1 MPSCHRRHHPPIS
14 TSNARYTR
22 RKPFWALG
30 RTKSGE
36 CVSRLDRFPSMPRFL
51 PPVTYK
57 ALKTISAPSTP
68 DPRDNDTN
76 KSNPS
81 TATFIIKVSVSQ
93 VRIVFSG
100 NLSSS
105 IWPPLYLDSD
115 SLRYLSCRL
124 FLSALTYLPVCRLSI
139 APLAPFDC
147 IPPSLHPSLKGWRE
161 VGISGGGGETEREH
175 STSSIILSVPQN

>member
-36 CVSRLDRFPSMPRFL
+36 WVCFAPRQVSMPRFFAACYL
-51 PPVTYK
+51 Q
-57 ALKTISAPSTP
+57 STEDNLSP
-68 DPRDNDTN
+68 LNTRPETRDNDTN
-76 KSNPS
+76 NSNPS
-81 TATFIIKVSVSQ
+81 TATFKIKVSVSQ

-147 IPPSLHPSLKGWRE
+147 IPPSLPPSIDPSPKGWRQKR
-161 VGISGGGGETEREH
+161 ERGR
-175 STSSIILSVPQN
+175 

>member
-1 MPSCHRRHHPPIS
+1 MLPCHRATVVIIRQFPHQTPV
-14 TSNARYTR
+14 TLDEN
-22 RKPFWALG
+22 PFG
-30 RTKSGE
+30 PSGEPKVASE
-36 CVSRLDRFPSMPRFL
+36 CVSRLDRFPCRVFL

-81 TATFIIKVSVSQ
+81 TATFIIKMSVSQ

-147 IPPSLHPSLKGWRE
+147 IPPSLPPSLPPSIHLQR
-161 VGISGGGGETEREH
+161 VGEAEERKRGR
-175 STSSIILSVPQN
+175 